1 MFHAKSA
8 GERIAVIRKEK
19 GLTQE
24 ELAEQMGVSP
34 QAVSKWEN
42 GIAMPEVAML
52 ALLCQTLCC
61 TADSILNP
69 SQYSENAP
77 NYVRM
82 LLPVEDVDPYSGAW
96 WPRSMAFP
104 ALMAALKLFLG
115 LEPRRNFNNHQVND
129 DQEYFL
135 QAGLS
140 TMAFG
145 FSHYNAEFL
154 HDCFHV
160 YGLKYQMLS
169 TNHMPFEDVVAIL
182 RTQIQKGLPVIL
194 QDKTN
199 NAAFLF
205 VTGIIGDGQ
214 RIRAHAFV
222 EGHDETNCNMNP
234 YEMETMD
241 HWLKPGMEL
250 LLLHRLDHRL
260 SIEAACKN
268 ALRNYCLMMTGKWVQ
283 QEFVSKETPDSF
295 RRFMGYGSAGYCAYI
310 NFLQGGTLEG
320 FYPQQ
325 CILHESHLSTY
336 QFLSICKEYSKGI
349 DLQSINSA
357 ISRYQML
364 KEHSWE
370 IINISWNDPKHTEPD
385 AEKARMI
392 KDILVRCNE
401 IFRDAVSDVMKA
413 VGFTM

>member
-1 MFHAKSA
+1 MFNATKA
-8 GERIAVIRKEK
+8 GQRIAALRREK

-42 GIAMPEVAML
+42 GNAMPEVAML
-52 ALLCQTLCC
+52 ANLCHTLRC

-69 SQYSENAP
+69 DQTSAIAP
-77 NYVRM
+77 NYVHM
-82 LLPVEDVDPYSGAW
+82 LLPYDDVDPYSGAW

-104 ALMAALKLFLG
+104 AVMTALKLFMG
-115 LEPRRNFNNHQVND
+115 LEARRNFNNHQVND

-145 FSHYNAEFL
+145 FSHYNAEFI
-154 HDCFHV
+154 HDCFRV
-160 YGLKYQMLS
+160 YGLDYQLVS
-169 TNHMPFEDVVAIL
+169 TNEMPFEEVVAIL
-182 RTQIQKGLPVIL
+182 RSQIRKGLPVIL

-214 RIRAHAFV
+214 KIRAHAFV
-222 EGHDETNCNMNP
+222 EGQDETNCNMNP
-234 YEMETMD
+234 YEMETVD
-241 HWLKPGMEL
+241 HWLKPDMEL

-260 SIEAACKN
+260 SMEDACKN
-268 ALRNYCLMMTGKWVQ
+268 ALRNYCLMMTGKWAQ
-283 QEFVSKETPDSF
+283 QGFVSKETPDSF
-295 RRFMGYGSAGYCAYI
+295 RRFMGYGSDGYCTYI
-310 NFLQGGTLEG
+310 NFLQGGTMEG
-320 FYPQQ
+320 LYPQQ

-336 QFLSICKEYSKGI
+336 QFLTMCKELIKDI
-349 DLQSINSA
+349 DPQSINSA
-357 ISRYQML
+357 INRYQML

-385 AEKARMI
+385 AEKARMVRDTLI
-392 KDILVRCNE
+392 RCNE
-401 IFRDAVSDVMKA
+401 IFRDAVSDIIKA
-413 VGFTM
+413 VGFVA